1 MKGLAESSPFH
12 LLTNPHVINR
22 FIFGHG
28 VVIYYLMTS
37 SEWKRQKLSESLQ
50 LKYRLISITCE
61 NHQISQDTLYIIY
74 TYVIHLSFLPL
85 KIRLNIISKFNIKF

>member
-28 VVIYYLMTS
+28 VVIYY
-37 SEWKRQKLSESLQ
+37 
-50 LKYRLISITCE
+50 
-61 NHQISQDTLYIIY
+61 
-74 TYVIHLSFLPL
+74 VSFLMENMTLLPL
-85 KIRLNIISKFNIKF
+85 VLKKRCSTDSSSILFNYEYKVRCG